1 MPATR
6 PTGGLGRHAREVID
20 ECDIILE
27 VADARDVE
35 GTRSRKIENLVRR
48 KGKKLVLVVN
58 KIDIARP
65 KKVPRGNVVM
75 MSAKERKGTRKLR
88 ELIGALSHG
97 QEKVRVGLV
106 GYANTGK
113 SSIINALGGRAKVSS
128 KAGFTRG
135 KQWIRLTKK
144 IMLFDSPGIIPRH
157 EGEAK
162 LAIKGA
168 YDITKLKDPV
178 GTAMKLI
185 EKIGTKLLKR
195 AYGVEE
201 YADPYEQLEELA
213 GKWLMLKKGAELDLN
228 RAAKKLIQDWQK
240 GKLK

>member
-1 MPATR
+1 M
-6 PTGGLGRHAREVID
+6 VN
-20 ECDIILE
+20 
-27 VADARDVE
+27 ARDIE
-35 GTRSRKIENLVRR
+35 GTRSRKIESLVRR

-58 KIDIARP
+58 KIDIAYP
-65 KKVPRGNVVM
+65 TKVPRGNVVL

-135 KQWIRLTKK
+135 KQWLKLTNK

-157 EGEAK
+157 EGETK

-168 YDITKLKDPV
+168 YDITKLKDPI

-185 EKIGTKLLKR
+185 EKVGTAMLKR
-195 AYGVEE
+195 AYDVEE
-201 YADPYEQLEELA
+201 YADSYEQLEELA
-213 GKWLMLKKGAELDLN
+213 GKWMMLRKGAELDVD
-228 RAAKKLIQDWQK
+228 RAAKRLIMDWQR
-240 GKLK
+240 GKLR